1 MFSSLDAEDLNPLKQ
16 TFYHLL
22 IITRS
27 LTGTAINQISDWNK
41 VCVLQE
47 NCRKGNITVNL
58 LWYSRGVISQWG
70 QVVAS
75 WLYDLN
81 SWIAVLCLLFDDAC
95 FLLFYIWYILDPGC
109 GKSLTQV
116 CVPAEWSWPL
126 LRLASKRGVTW
137 KIYRGMQFAAKNQW
151 SLLERRGYTFAHSA
165 VYMGYFQVHWKS
177 QNM

>member
-81 SWIAVLCLLFDDAC
+81 SWIAVLCLLFDDAG
-95 FLLFYIWYILDPGC
+95 FLLFYIWYILDPGSARSLNVC
-109 GKSLTQV
+109 PCRMILAVIKVGVQERCHVENLSRNAICCKEPMIIAGK
-116 CVPAEWSWPL
+116 E
-126 LRLASKRGVTW
+126 RLYFCTLSSIYTW
-137 KIYRGMQFAAKNQW
+137 DI
-151 SLLERRGYTFAHSA
+151 
-165 VYMGYFQVHWKS
+165 FQVHRKS